1 MNKPLSAIAETDLRS
16 LLDTWQNNTML
27 RLNCHRIGTILEFDP
42 VRQVARVQ
50 IAALAVFGS
59 ETVPYPVLTDCPVF
73 VPCGAGACLTMPVLT
88 DDPCLVLFND
98 RDMDNWFVS
107 GAVAAPNTPRTH
119 DLSDGLVIVG
129 FRHAA
134 NPIPNY
140 SAEDPELR
148 NGPGTIGIGN
158 DGLVSIRNDITTL
171 KNVMTTLI
179 TALNKLNTKTGP
191 DASVQINDVNDLIY
205 ALLK

>member
-1 MNKPLSAIAETDLRS
+1 MTKPLSAIAEPDLRS

-27 RLNCHRIGTILEFDP
+27 RLNCHRIGTIVSFDAAK
-42 VRQVARVQ
+42 QTASVQ
-50 IAALAVFGS
+50 IAALAVMGS
-59 ETVPYPVLTDCPVF
+59 ETMPYPVLTDCPVF
-73 VPCGAGACLTMPVLT
+73 VPAGAGACLTMPVLQG
-88 DDPCLVLFND
+88 DSCLVLFND
-98 RDMDNWFVS
+98 RDIDNWFAS

-119 DLSDGLVIVG
+119 DLSDGLVLVG
-129 FRHAA
+129 FRHRA
-134 NPIPNY
+134 NPIPDY

-158 DGLVSIRNDITTL
+158 DGLISIRNEITTL

-191 DASVQINDVNDLIY
+191 DASVQIADVNALIL